1 MLKMIETFSGIG
13 SQTQALKNLR
23 IDHKVVAIAEWDISA
38 MYAYDILHNGE
49 QDIKS
54 LRHHTKESLISVLS
68 RYNLSSNGKNP
79 ITPKAL
85 KSMSIAQLKAIYLSI
100 ERNNNLVDRSEV
112 HSQDLPDADILTYS
126 FPCQDLSVS
135 GYWHNNTS
143 GIDRD
148 AENRS
153 TLLWQIERILK
164 EYVASQKKLPRF
176 LLMENVSNILSQRHI
191 DNFNEWKTFLE
202 SLGYINKVYTLDA
215 RNFGVPQARKRT
227 FMLSVLAE
235 NDIEIRRIDE
245 YLNANDLQTFKTTQ
259 LKNISDFLRLDY
271 SVEKYKKEAIES
283 TPRFTESRKK
293 IFRDN
298 IVLATGTKI
307 NASADKTVTT
317 KQDRNPNSG
326 IIKYAKNDYLVEWN
340 THYRNLTPRECFMLM
355 GFKEEQFDLLL
366 LNNFENKKGS
376 YFLTASKL
384 IKMAGNSIVVPILE
398 EIFKQMEEI
407 KKILD

>member
-100 ERNNNLVDRSEV
+100 ERNNNLVDISEV

-202 SLGYINKVYTLDA
+202 S
-215 RNFGVPQARKRT
+215 
-227 FMLSVLAE
+227 
-235 NDIEIRRIDE
+235 
-245 YLNANDLQTFKTTQ
+245 
-259 LKNISDFLRLDY
+259 
-271 SVEKYKKEAIES
+271 
-283 TPRFTESRKK
+283 
-293 IFRDN
+293 
-298 IVLATGTKI
+298 
-307 NASADKTVTT
+307 
-317 KQDRNPNSG
+317 
-326 IIKYAKNDYLVEWN
+326 
-340 THYRNLTPRECFMLM
+340 
-355 GFKEEQFDLLL
+355 
-366 LNNFENKKGS
+366 
-376 YFLTASKL
+376 
-384 IKMAGNSIVVPILE
+384 
-398 EIFKQMEEI
+398 
-407 KKILD
+407 

>member
-1 MLKMIETFSGIG
+1 MLKIIETFSGIG

-100 ERNNNLVDRSEV
+100 ERNNNLVDISEV

-307 NASADKTVTT
+307 NASAAKTVTT

>member
-1 MLKMIETFSGIG
+1 
-13 SQTQALKNLR
+13 
-23 IDHKVVAIAEWDISA
+23 

-100 ERNNNLVDRSEV
+100 ERNNNLVDISEV

-307 NASADKTVTT
+307 NASAAKTVTT

>member
-1 MLKMIETFSGIG
+1 MIETFSGIG

-100 ERNNNLVDRSEV
+100 ERNNNLVDISEV

-293 IFRDN
+293 FFRDN

-307 NASADKTVTT
+307 NASAAKTVTT

>member
-100 ERNNNLVDRSEV
+100 ERNNNLVDISEV

-215 RNFGVPQARKRT
+215 RNFGAPQARKRT

-307 NASADKTVTT
+307 NASAAKTVTT